1 MDFLDNLDEHFK
13 KLKNNKKSMIF
24 IIFLL
29 SLITVNISS
38 ITKGIYDLFNN
49 QIFKLIVFGIISYI
63 ANDNPSIAIILTILV
78 FTILQIVTYNNLV
91 SNEEFKHINNINF
104 DFEDYLNK
112 PLLTQDKLN
121 PITSNLNLK
130 LENPD
135 EIYKNMIKKGRVL
148 LDDSISINKD
158 LVNRN
163 DTREKQIVNV
173 TTRDGLNLIESGLNR
188 LQVSNQGEYN
198 VNNASNN
205 KFIKYNNLVKNYV
218 NDPQIMSA
226 FNELK
231 YSFNKLQSSTLKDED
246 VNNFD
251 EQLLNIYENELQLLE
266 LIYKN
271 KKDNISMENQNKVNV
286 ILNNIKTIKFDTK
299 IVDKYPLLLENIK
312 SLVEYLS

>member
-1 MDFLDNLDEHFK
+1 MDFLDNLDKYFK
-13 KLKNNKKSMIF
+13 NLRDNKKSMIF

-29 SLITVNISS
+29 SILTVNITS
-38 ITKGIYDLFNN
+38 ITKGIFDLFNN
-49 QIFKLIVFGIISYI
+49 QIFKLIVFCFISYI
-63 ANDNPSIAIILTILV
+63 ANDNPSLAIMLTILV
-78 FTILQIVTYNNLV
+78 FTILQIVTYNNLI
-91 SNEEFKHINNINF
+91 SNEEFKHSNNMNF
-104 DFEDYLNK
+104 DFEDYLSK
-112 PLLTQDKLN
+112 PLLKQDKLS

-158 LVNRN
+158 LINRQ
-163 DTREKQIVNV
+163 DVREKQIVNV

-198 VNNASNN
+198 INNTSNN
-205 KFIKYNNLVKNYV
+205 KFIKYNNLIKNYV

-246 VNNFD
+246 INNFD
-251 EQLLNIYENELQLLE
+251 EQLLNIYENELLLLE

-271 KKDNISMENQNKVNV
+271 KKDNISIENQNKVNI
-286 ILNNIKTIKFDTK
+286 ILSNIKTIKLDTK